1 MKLQCSCGAK
11 YVFDATP
18 EMLQN
23 PVKFICPSCGLD
35 ASDFVNELI
44 RQEFGGQF
52 TQPPPASPPPAPASR
67 LKISHEAAPAQAAPA
82 QAAPAQAATSAPSKF
97 CTKHRERATE
107 QCAVCHKPIC
117 PKCLEMFGYF
127 CSPLCKTKAEDQN
140 LDVPVYAGRKDL
152 VEAQLWRKTGG
163 IVGAIVVAILLFFG
177 GWIWYAWFGS
187 VPHPYLAVRF
197 EDDNRG
203 YYGSSQLVGKDQMV
217 FLHGGTLARY
227 DLKTKKPVWS

>member
-35 ASDFVNELI
+35 SSDFVNQLI
-44 RQEFGGQF
+44 AQEFGA
-52 TQPPPASPPPAPASR
+52 TAAAAPSSSASPPPAPVSR

-82 QAAPAQAATSAPSKF
+82 QAAPAPSKF
-97 CTKHRERATE
+97 CPKHRERATE

-127 CSPLCKTKAEDQN
+127 CSPLCKAKAEDQN

-152 VEAQLWRKTGG
+152 VEGQFWRKTGLIMG
-163 IVGAIVVAILLFFG
+163 GLVGGVVLFFG
-177 GWIWYAWFGS
+177 LWVWY
-187 VPHPYLAVRF
+187 
-197 EDDNRG
+197 
-203 YYGSSQLVGKDQMV
+203 
-217 FLHGGTLARY
+217 
-227 DLKTKKPVWS
+227 